1 MTTAALPLLILE
13 LTSESQQEHVLG
25 LVAAAAALPA
35 LLFALPS
42 GMSADRHDRRQLLIG
57 SELVSGVAMALV
69 VVLVVAD
76 RLTIVLVVVLAFV
89 MGSAS
94 VLFTAA
100 VHPTVPTIVPD
111 ELLEDANGKL
121 AAAADGTEFVGTPLG
136 PLLFALAP
144 WAPFLLDAVTY
155 GASAALLR
163 AVPPQ
168 PRASVARRAEM
179 RLDSAIDHLRRSRP
193 LVAIWFALGALSL
206 TGALVFTLLPV
217 VLRDRVGVSVAGYGP
232 LLTLVA
238 FGSTAAGLCAKW
250 IIAALGQRV
259 ALAVGVIGNAI
270 AYIVFGTT
278 DRWWVAG
285 AALAAWGFSVTL
297 GGVVTMTIRQRLIPG
312 AMMGRVLALFQLV
325 IAVGT
330 VAGSLL
336 AAVIGDAVGVG
347 TVIVVAGV
355 AQFAVLALV
364 MAGLAGVDAGAP
376 PVVEPEP

>member
-1 MTTAALPLLILE
+1 MTAAALPLLILE
-13 LTSESQQEHVLG
+13 LTSENQQEHVLG
-25 LVAAAAALPA
+25 LVAAAPALPA

-42 GMSADRHDRRQLLIG
+42 GMSADRHDRRRLLIG
-57 SELVSGVAMALV
+57 SELVSGIAMALV
-69 VVLVVAD
+69 VVLLFAD
-76 RLTIVLVVVLAFV
+76 RLNIALVVVLAFV

-100 VHPTVPTIVPD
+100 VQPTVPTIVPD
-111 ELLEDANGKL
+111 ELLDDANGKL

-144 WAPFLLDAVTY
+144 WAPFLADAVTY
-155 GASAALLR
+155 GASAVLLR

-168 PRASVARRAEM
+168 PHASAPTRAEV
-179 RLDSAIDHLRRSRP
+179 RLRSGIAYLRSSQP

-217 VLRDRVGVSVAGYGP
+217 VLRDRLSVSVAGYGP
-232 LLTLVA
+232 LLTLIA

-250 IIAALGQRV
+250 IISALGQRA
-259 ALAVGVIGNAI
+259 ALVVGVTGNAV

-278 DRWWVAG
+278 ERWWVAG
-285 AALAAWGFSVTL
+285 VALAAWGFSVTL

-312 AMMGRVLALFQLV
+312 QMMGRVLALFQLV

-336 AAVIGDAVGVG
+336 AAAIGDAVGVG
-347 TVIVVAGV
+347 TVIVAAGV
-355 AQFAVLALV
+355 AQFAVLGLV
-364 MAGLAGVDAGAP
+364 MVGLAGVDPGVPTVAD
-376 PVVEPEP
+376 PEP